1 MLLPNRSNALR
12 LLSVLILCGMLVA
25 QQPAQQGVQQNP
37 EQAAPPKEEPGQDLI
52 FRGGV
57 DYVTTPALVLDR
69 DGNYVNGLEAKD
81 FRLYDNGKLQNI
93 TVDVTFV
100 PISLVICIQANSQVQ
115 HFLPSVAKIGNL
127 IQPLLIGEQGVAAVI
142 AYDGRVRTL
151 QDFTSDPEKV
161 TKAVKSITPGSSSNR
176 LVDSIEAAA
185 RMLRNQ
191 PRNRRRV
198 ILQIGETRDIAS
210 EARVKETLIVLQ
222 HQNIQYFGV
231 DMSRLLTTLTA
242 PPKVG
247 RPDPLP
253 PAARGP
259 LPMGQ
264 AATPTSIAQAYGQN
278 AGKMEFV
285 PIMVEVFRDVKAV
298 FKANPVEVFTKGT
311 GGREFG
317 FMSQRGLEQ
326 AIQELGDTLHSGY
339 FISYSPNNMGD
350 GGFHEIKVECPTRP
364 EVKKVVTRP
373 GYWFAPKF
381 N

>member
-1 MLLPNRSNALR
+1 MLLLNRSNALR
-12 LLSVLILCGMLVA
+12 LVLVLILCGMLIG
-25 QQPAQQGVQQNP
+25 QQPSQQTQAPAQPAPQQSG
-37 EQAAPPKEEPGQDLI
+37 EDLI

-57 DYVTTPALVLDR
+57 NFVSTPALVLDR
-69 DGNYVNGLEAKD
+69 DGNFVNGLEEKD

-93 TVDVTFV
+93 KVDVTYV

-115 HFLPSVAKIGNL
+115 HYLPRVAKIGNL
-127 IQPLLIGEQGVAAVI
+127 IQPLLIGEQGEAAVI

-151 QDFTSDPEKV
+151 QDFTSDSELI
-161 TKAVKSITPGSSSNR
+161 TKAVKSITPGSNTNR
-176 LVDSIEAAA
+176 LVDSVEAAA
-185 RMLRNQ
+185 RMLRSRPNT
-191 PRNRRRV
+191 RRRI

-231 DMSRLLTTLTA
+231 DMGRLLSTLTA

-264 AATPTSIAQAYGQN
+264 ASTPTSIAQAYGQN

-285 PIMVEVFRDVKAV
+285 PVMVEVFRDVKAV

-311 GGREFG
+311 GGSEFS
-317 FMSQRGLEQ
+317 FATQRGLEQ

-339 FISYSPNNMGD
+339 FLSYSPNNMGD
-350 GGFHEIKVECPTRP
+350 GGFHEIKVECPSRP
-364 EVKKVVTRP
+364 DVKKVVTRP

>member
-1 MLLPNRSNALR
+1 MQLLNRSNVLR
-12 LLSVLILCGMLVA
+12 LVLVLILCGMLIG
-25 QQPAQQGVQQNP
+25 QQTPVQQTQVP
-37 EQAAPPKEEPGQDLI
+37 ASPKQEEPAEDLI

-57 DYVTTPALVLDR
+57 NYVSTPALVLDR
-69 DGNYVNGLEAKD
+69 DGNYVNGLEQKD
-81 FRLYDNGKLQNI
+81 FRLYDNGKLQNV
-93 TVDVTFV
+93 TVDVTFI
-100 PISLVICIQANSQVQ
+100 PISLVILIQANSQVQ
-115 HFLPSVAKIGNL
+115 HYLPSVAKIGNL
-127 IQPLLIGEQGVAAVI
+127 IQPLLIGDQGLAAVI

-151 QDFTSDPEKV
+151 QEFTSDSDKI
-161 TKAVKSITPGSSSNR
+161 TKAVKSITPGSNSNR
-176 LVDSIEAAA
+176 LVDSVEAAA

-191 PRNRRRV
+191 PKNRRRV

-210 EARVKETLIVLQ
+210 EARVKETLIALQ

-231 DMSRLLTTLTA
+231 DMGRFLSTLTA

-247 RPDPLP
+247 RPDNLP
-253 PAARGP
+253 PAMRGP

-264 AATPTSIAQAYGQN
+264 ASTPTTIAQAYGQN

-285 PIMVEVFRDVKAV
+285 PVMVEVFRDVKAV

-311 GGREFG
+311 GGSEFG
-317 FMSQRGLEQ
+317 FHSQRSLES

-339 FISYSPNNMGD
+339 FLTYSPNNMGD
-350 GGFHEIKVECPTRP
+350 GGFHEIKVEIPTRAD
-364 EVKKVVTRP
+364 VKKVVTRP